1 MWFLLD
7 VIIVLIFVLFAIS
20 GAKKGFIK
28 SICGIV
34 VTIASILIAMNLSAP
49 VAEFFRDS
57 VVYEQLT
64 DNLHGKIEE
73 YISDAMDEQKLS
85 ELLSDIPEGVSVL
98 LAGFGTDADTVSEK
112 YAEMV
117 KNGETDIAQKL
128 SDYVVEPAAKT
139 ISDALAVLAVFL
151 ASVIVLNIVVM
162 LLDLVFKLPV
172 LNFANKL
179 GGFVMGAVIGLLVS
193 FVFCAAVNIAMPYLP
208 GAGIQIDEQSAAN
221 AFLFTEISNIN
232 PLAFLYRA

>member
-73 YISDAMDEQKLS
+73 YISDAMDEKKL
-85 ELLSDIPEGVSVL
+85 
-98 LAGFGTDADTVSEK
+98 
-112 YAEMV
+112 
-117 KNGETDIAQKL
+117 
-128 SDYVVEPAAKT
+128 
-139 ISDALAVLAVFL
+139 
-151 ASVIVLNIVVM
+151 
-162 LLDLVFKLPV
+162 
-172 LNFANKL
+172 
-179 GGFVMGAVIGLLVS
+179 
-193 FVFCAAVNIAMPYLP
+193 
-208 GAGIQIDEQSAAN
+208 
-221 AFLFTEISNIN
+221 
-232 PLAFLYRA
+232 